1 LFIIG
6 IAGASGSGKT
16 LLCKTLLTE
25 LSNELGDNQIGI
37 LKEDS
42 YYRDLSHLSLE
53 QRHSQNYDHPDAFEH
68 DLLEKHLQLLKQ
80 GSAIEVPLYSYQSYT
95 RVSGSEFFSAP
106 KILLLEGILM
116 LHNRP
121 LRDLMDLKIFVSTA
135 LDISFIRRLKRDI
148 EKRGRTLESVID
160 QYNTTTRPMYYQFV
174 RPSQEHADVIVPH
187 GGRNRQ
193 AIDTL
198 KARIRELITT

>member
-1 LFIIG
+1 MFIIG

-68 DLLEKHLQLLKQ
+68 DLLEKHLRLLKQ

>member
-1 LFIIG
+1 MFIIG